1 VIREKSLNTEFVSIQ
16 SFSPNGILR
25 MRGMPMSEQE
35 ARYAAA
41 GVCVVAFLA
50 AQTFQHLAYW
60 LWIPAIKHPQDELR
74 SYLLRVDRVRALLV
88 GGTILLLLVPYVV
101 VSLRYFETAPV
112 ASVLGLIFGAGFV
125 ACEIAHRGVEF
136 VLVGTNWAR
145 RYVRAAEA
153 EREPILR
160 RYAVWNELTQAWYF
174 PLLLAH
180 LLASCSFL
188 AATWTDLGK
197 GVWHALAPA
206 AFALNSLRLVG
217 RMTGMFAEM
226 SWLNALNNRLYF
238 PSVLVIN
245 TLLATWFFYLARQ

>member
-1 VIREKSLNTEFVSIQ
+1 
-16 SFSPNGILR
+16 
-25 MRGMPMSEQE
+25 MSQQE

-60 LWIPAIKHPQDELR
+60 LWIPAIKNPQDELR

-101 VSLRYFETAPV
+101 ITLRYLEAAPV
-112 ASVLGLIFGAGFV
+112 ASVLGLIFGTGFV

-136 VLVGTNWAR
+136 ILVDMNWAR
-145 RYVRAAEA
+145 RYARAAPA
-153 EREPILR
+153 EQESILR
-160 RYAVWNELTQAWYF
+160 RFAVWNELTQAWYF

-188 AATWTDLGK
+188 AATWTDADK
-197 GVWHALAPA
+197 GVWHGLAPA
-206 AFALNSLRLVG
+206 AFALNALRLLG
-217 RMTGMFAEM
+217 RLAGMFAGV
-226 SWLNALNNRLYF
+226 SWLNTLNGRLYF

-245 TLLATWFFYLARQ
+245 TLLALWFFYPARQ